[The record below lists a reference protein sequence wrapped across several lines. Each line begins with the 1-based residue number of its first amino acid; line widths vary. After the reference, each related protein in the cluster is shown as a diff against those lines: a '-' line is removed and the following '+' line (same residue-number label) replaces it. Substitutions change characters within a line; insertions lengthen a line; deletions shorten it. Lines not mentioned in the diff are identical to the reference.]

1 MTLIRRSEQRKIAI
15 CGVISMGRI
24 EESVDIKS
32 PVDKVFEYT
41 TVANDWPK
49 WHDYIPKAEQTSEGL
64 VGVGTTFKGKTRM
77 WGQTLEWTGKV
88 TEYEP
93 YKRWRLIVD
102 AGSVSTDEKLTFDA
116 VESGTRF
123 TIVYD
128 VKVSGLLKLFSSR
141 IDSSLRKR

>member
-1 MTLIRRSEQRKIAI
+1 
-15 CGVISMGRI
+15 MGRI

-49 WHDYIPKAEQTSEGL
+49 WHDYIPEAEQTSPGQ
-64 VGVGTTFKGKTRM
+64 VGVGTTYKGRTRM
-77 WGQTLEWTGKV
+77 WGLTLEWTGKV
-88 TEYEP
+88 IEYEP
-93 YKRWRLIVD
+93 YKRWRLTVD

-116 VESGTRF
+116 VESGTKF

-128 VKVSGLLKLFSSR
+128 IKPSGLLKLLSSR
-141 IDSSLRKR
+141 IDSSMRKRWKLGLISLKNILEA